1 MILLSLCEV
10 STFKISKGLCFALP
24 LKNIENNHQ
33 KLESYQPSD
42 LSLLSE
48 EVCWRKLLSHHD
60 TLNIDFSEKKV
71 LIYSKKGE
79 NKQ

>member
-1 MILLSLCEV
+1 MLR
-10 STFKISKGLCFALP
+10 FA

-42 LSLLSE
+42 LSLLSK
-48 EVCWRKLLSHHD
+48 EVCWKKDLLSHHD
-60 TLNIDFSEKKV
+60 TLNIDFSEKV